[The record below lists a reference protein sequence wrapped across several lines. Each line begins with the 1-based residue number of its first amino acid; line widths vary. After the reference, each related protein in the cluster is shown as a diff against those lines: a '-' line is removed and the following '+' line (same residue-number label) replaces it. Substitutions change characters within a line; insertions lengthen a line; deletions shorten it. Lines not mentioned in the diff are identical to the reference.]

1 MVEISLQTA
10 ADEAAIEIL
19 MDSAFGAARHSRS
32 VWMLRLLPPVAELSL
47 VLRDG
52 GVLVASLRFW
62 EVQLGPQ
69 IVLLLGPL
77 AVQPELRGNGYGR
90 KIVADGLARAS
101 AINKWPLVLVSGEPE
116 YYPKFGFEPALPYQ
130 LDWPGF
136 IEPER
141 LQILELQTGALASL
155 IPPLRVRTK
164 VK

>member
-1 MVEISLQTA
+1 
-10 ADEAAIEIL
+10 
-19 MDSAFGAARHSRS
+19 MDGAFGAARHSRS
-32 VWMLRLLPPVAELSL
+32 VWMLRLLPPVADLSL

-52 GVLVASLRFW
+52 GAIVALLRFW

-77 AVQPELRGNGYGR
+77 AVQPELRGKGYGQ
-90 KIVADGLARAS
+90 KIVADGLARAR
-101 AINKWPLVLVSGEPE
+101 AINKWLLVLVSGEPE